1 MGKSESVSGRR
12 LNTSDFK
19 MIIADDDTEKLRG
32 YQENKCRKI
41 FLALFANCEY
51 KTAMNLKPQD
61 IYILL
66 KLVALGESQWSY
78 ASVAGELFMSASEIH
93 AGIKRAVAA
102 RLMHSQ
108 GGQPLKKSLEE
119 FLIHGVKYAFPPDHG
134 GLTRGVATGYA
145 VPPLKDIIAQPNEP
159 PPVWPDPEGDTRGY
173 EFSPLYKTVPKAAL
187 KDNRLY
193 ELLAIV
199 DAIRDGRAREREI
212 AIKELKARLGS
223 G

>member
-1 MGKSESVSGRR
+1 
-12 LNTSDFK
+12 
-19 MIIADDDTEKLRG
+19 MI
-32 YQENKCRKI
+32 
-41 FLALFANCEY
+41 
-51 KTAMNLKPQD
+51 LKPQD

-66 KLVALGESQWSY
+66 KLVAMGESQWSY
-78 ASVAGELFMSASEIH
+78 ASVASDLFMSASEIH

-102 RLMHSQ
+102 RLMSSDSVR
-108 GGQPLKKSLEE
+108 PLKKSLEE

-145 VPPLKDIIAQPNEP
+145 APPLKDIITQPNEP
-159 PPVWPDPEGDTRGY
+159 PPVWPDPEGNTRGY
-173 EFSPLYKTVPKAAL
+173 EFSPLYKTVPKAAA
-187 KDNRLY
+187 KDAKLY

-212 AIKELKARLGS
+212 AVKELKARLGS

>member
-1 MGKSESVSGRR
+1 
-12 LNTSDFK
+12 
-19 MIIADDDTEKLRG
+19 
-32 YQENKCRKI
+32 
-41 FLALFANCEY
+41 
-51 KTAMNLKPQD
+51 MNLKPQD

-78 ASVAGELFMSASEIH
+78 ASVAGELFMSASEVH
-93 AGIKRAVAA
+93 AGIRRAVAA
-102 RLMHSQ
+102 RLMHPQ

-145 VPPLKDIIAQPNEP
+145 APPLKDIIAQPNEP